1 MIFSSNPV
9 GQEEKQGKARF
20 PLAILSTAEQS
31 TNTLPCGTA
40 KARTRGTGRS
50 RSEALRKNLFHKQKT
65 HQNGT
70 TGCKNKHILFRYM
83 ETKCYICNTKKLYME
98 AKSRFKVKLSNEAQ
112 EFLDG
117 LPNKVREKIISN
129 IRKSTFVL
137 DPDLFKKLDD
147 TDIWEFRTFYNKTK
161 YRLLAFWDKGDKINT
176 LVIATHGFIKKT
188 QKTPLKEIAKA
199 EEIRKDYFNS
209 KR

>member
-1 MIFSSNPV
+1 
-9 GQEEKQGKARF
+9 
-20 PLAILSTAEQS
+20 
-31 TNTLPCGTA
+31 
-40 KARTRGTGRS
+40 
-50 RSEALRKNLFHKQKT
+50 
-65 HQNGT
+65 
-70 TGCKNKHILFRYM
+70 
-83 ETKCYICNTKKLYME
+83 ME

-161 YRLLAFWDKGDKINT
+161 YRFLAFWDKDDKINT

-188 QKTPLKEIAKA
+188 QKTPPKEIAKA

>member
-1 MIFSSNPV
+1 
-9 GQEEKQGKARF
+9 
-20 PLAILSTAEQS
+20 
-31 TNTLPCGTA
+31 
-40 KARTRGTGRS
+40 
-50 RSEALRKNLFHKQKT
+50 
-65 HQNGT
+65 
-70 TGCKNKHILFRYM
+70 
-83 ETKCYICNTKKLYME
+83 ME

-161 YRLLAFWDKGDKINT
+161 YRLLSIPNSAIFLYSTKFS
-176 LVIATHGFIKKT
+176 FIPSVT
-188 QKTPLKEIAKA
+188 SISCGCIGT
-199 EEIRKDYFNS
+199 
-209 KR
+209 

>member
-1 MIFSSNPV
+1 
-9 GQEEKQGKARF
+9 
-20 PLAILSTAEQS
+20 
-31 TNTLPCGTA
+31 
-40 KARTRGTGRS
+40 
-50 RSEALRKNLFHKQKT
+50 
-65 HQNGT
+65 
-70 TGCKNKHILFRYM
+70 
-83 ETKCYICNTKKLYME
+83 ME

-161 YRLLAFWDKGDKINT
+161 YRLLAFWDKDDKINT
-176 LVIATHGFIKKT
+176 LVIACVAITRVFILSALS
-188 QKTPLKEIAKA
+188 QKARSRVLVLL
-199 EEIRKDYFNS
+199 
-209 KR
+209 

>member
-1 MIFSSNPV
+1 
-9 GQEEKQGKARF
+9 
-20 PLAILSTAEQS
+20 
-31 TNTLPCGTA
+31 
-40 KARTRGTGRS
+40 
-50 RSEALRKNLFHKQKT
+50 
-65 HQNGT
+65 
-70 TGCKNKHILFRYM
+70 
-83 ETKCYICNTKKLYME
+83 ME

-161 YRLLAFWDKGDKINT
+161 YRPLAFWDKDDKINT

-188 QKTPLKEIAKA
+188 QKTPPKEIAKA

>member
-1 MIFSSNPV
+1 
-9 GQEEKQGKARF
+9 
-20 PLAILSTAEQS
+20 
-31 TNTLPCGTA
+31 
-40 KARTRGTGRS
+40 
-50 RSEALRKNLFHKQKT
+50 
-65 HQNGT
+65 
-70 TGCKNKHILFRYM
+70 
-83 ETKCYICNTKKLYME
+83 ME

-161 YRLLAFWDKGDKINT
+161 IQASCFLG
-176 LVIATHGFIKKT
+176 
-188 QKTPLKEIAKA
+188 
-199 EEIRKDYFNS
+199 
-209 KR
+209 